1 MIRVV
6 LKVLSIEDSTQ
17 KELHEVDATGTLSAG
32 DKSLADL
39 RKRKLV
45 VQKSGTLS
53 SLLWLPLL
61 IVMQESSMVL
71 RPEGTKFQHLDRKAR
86 DRSHC
91 GDANIVRAPFP
102 HSNLP

>member
-1 MIRVV
+1 MTRVV

-32 DKSLADL
+32 EKSLADL

-53 SLLWLPLL
+53 PLFGFSLL
-61 IVMQESSMVL
+61 IAMQERSMVH
-71 RPEGTKFQHLDRKAR
+71 RPERTKFQYLDRKAR

-102 HSNLP
+102 LSGLP